1 MLLDVLIRW
10 SLRNRLVVLAGAAA
24 FLVWGGSL
32 ALRMPVD
39 VLPDLTA
46 PTVTVLVEAQGM
58 APGDMEALVTYP
70 IEAVLNG
77 AAGVRRV
84 RSATAVGIAVIW
96 VDFDW
101 GADIYRARQTVT
113 EKLATV
119 AATLPASA
127 GAPLLAPLSSIM
139 GEIMFVA
146 LEPAAPPAPGAAAP
160 TPLELR
166 TTADVLVR
174 RRLLAVPG
182 VSQVTVIGGERRQF
196 EVLANPER
204 LDNYDVP
211 LGTLEAALRRASG
224 NTSAGFRQA
233 GGNEYL
239 IRGAGRALGV
249 EGIGATVVATRGTL
263 PIRVQDVASLRI
275 GESIKRGDGSRN
287 GQPAVIL
294 GIQRQPDVNTL
305 ALTRQ
310 LDGVL
315 DDLQAELPR
324 GMRLDTRLLRQAD
337 FIELALGNLL
347 DALRDGT
354 LLVMVVTLLFLA
366 NLRAGAITLLAIP
379 LSLLAAV
386 AGLRMAG
393 LSINGM
399 TLGGMAIAVG
409 ALVDDAVIDVENVT
423 RRLRENAGL
432 PAAERRPA
440 LEVVYRASRE
450 IRASIAYATFVVMLV
465 FVPLFFLPGVEGRL
479 LQPLGLA
486 YLIALFASL
495 VVALTVTPALCLY
508 LLPGV
513 RQVREAREPALA
525 AGCKRAYA
533 RLLPGVLRRPWLVIG
548 TAALLLAG
556 ALATV
561 PRMGRA
567 FLPEFNEGALV
578 ISAVTLPGTSLAESN
593 LLGNAIERL
602 LLEVPE
608 VAATARR
615 TGRAELDEHV
625 QGVESA
631 EIDVRL
637 EPGGRPRAA
646 VLDEIRERLS
656 LVPGTSITIGQP
668 ISHRIDHMLSGTR
681 ANIAVKVFGD
691 DLAVLRALGG
701 QAVAALQGTPGLV
714 DLALEPQADI
724 PTVHVGFDRTA
735 LARHGLPAGQ
745 AAATLETALRGRQV
759 GQIVDRQTL
768 VPLVLRYPPRR
779 HVRPGRHVEPAAG
792 HARGGARAAGQ
803 PGRHS
808 GGPRPQPHRTRE
820 RRAADCRL
828 RERRGAGSRQRRRG
842 RQGARERRRR
852 AAGRLP
858 RGVRRAVRGRD
869 RSRAPAP
876 GTRTRRGRRHLPHP
890 VQRVPVRPR
899 RRHHHAQPAAGADRR
914 RGRRVPGRRRALDR
928 GADRLHRPL
937 RHRHPQRHHARGA
950 RPAPALRGRGHG
962 HAGRD
967 HAGRGR
973 SPGADPDDRHVN
985 RPGAAA
991 GRLRVRRAGQRDPG
1005 AAGAG
1010 HRLRPGLV
1018 HGAQHVRRARGLLGH
1033 RARRRVRAVRPR
1045 GSTPPGQHGVEA
1057 ERPCIAGREV
1067 QEHETVHRR
1076 QLALVHDRPEPIG
1089 RCTMK

>member
-146 LEPAAPPAPGAAAP
+146 LEPAAPPAPAAAAP

-759 GQIVDRQTL
+759 GQIVDGQTL
-768 VPLVLRYPPRR
+768 VPLVLRYPPDDMSDLDDMWNLRLDMPAGARVPLGSLADIVEDRGPNLIGRENGERR
-779 HVRPGRHVEPAAG
+779 IVVSANVAGRDLGSVVGDVRERVNAGVALPAGYRVEYGGQFEAEIAAERLLLGLGLGAVAGIFLILFSAFRSARDAAIIMLNLPLALIGGVAGVFLGDGVLSIAALIGFIALFGIATRNGIMLVAHVRRLRFEEGVTDARAAITQGAVDRLAPILMTAMSTGLALLPVAFAFGEPGSEIQAPLALVIVCGLVSSTALNMFVVPAAYW
-792 HARGGARAAGQ
+792 ATVRGGAS
-803 PGRHS
+803 GR
-808 GGPRPQPHRTRE
+808 
-820 RRAADCRL
+820 
-828 RERRGAGSRQRRRG
+828 
-842 RQGARERRRR
+842 
-852 AAGRLP
+852 
-858 RGVRRAVRGRD
+858 
-869 RSRAPAP
+869 
-876 GTRTRRGRRHLPHP
+876 
-890 VQRVPVRPR
+890 
-899 RRHHHAQPAAGADRR
+899 
-914 RGRRVPGRRRALDR
+914 
-928 GADRLHRPL
+928 
-937 RHRHPQRHHARGA
+937 
-950 RPAPALRGRGHG
+950 
-962 HAGRD
+962 
-967 HAGRGR
+967 
-973 SPGADPDDRHVN
+973 
-985 RPGAAA
+985 
-991 GRLRVRRAGQRDPG
+991 
-1005 AAGAG
+1005 
-1010 HRLRPGLV
+1010 
-1018 HGAQHVRRARGLLGH
+1018 
-1033 RARRRVRAVRPR
+1033 
-1045 GSTPPGQHGVEA
+1045 
-1057 ERPCIAGREV
+1057 
-1067 QEHETVHRR
+1067 
-1076 QLALVHDRPEPIG
+1076 
-1089 RCTMK
+1089 